1 MSNSLATDGAD
12 WENFSHAINID
23 KPIERINRRV
33 SHGTIIP
40 FYDIF
45 DIYDIADLC
54 IYDIYDAFSTPHT
67 TNAACNQH
75 EVPQRKLLKRQ
86 RDFR

>member
-12 WENFSHAINID
+12 WENFSHAININ

-45 DIYDIADLC
+45 DIYDI
-54 IYDIYDAFSTPHT
+54 YDAFSTPHT
-67 TNAACNQH
+67 TSAACNQH